1 MVTDLDELIS
11 ILGQAHPARCGVQIM
26 ITALYQKIENAFGVA
41 ALQLGTQTPRP
52 FPKFEKGSAYHV
64 HPLTPEIKILIGS
77 FSVFFLVLAVNTIR
91 STMRQRKLNK
101 LLPQNFTSQRKRRA
115 KIRKQR
121 KNAQKIQKNRQ
132 T

>member
-1 MVTDLDELIS
+1 
-11 ILGQAHPARCGVQIM
+11 M
-26 ITALYQKIENAFGVA
+26 ITALYQKIENAFGIA
-41 ALQLGTQTPRP
+41 MLQLGTQTPLP
-52 FPKFEKGSAYHV
+52 FPKFEKGSTYHV
-64 HPLTPEIKILIGS
+64 HPLTLEIKILIGS
-77 FSVFFLVLAVNTIR
+77 FSVFFLALAVNTIR